1 MADKKNDL
9 FSISPSFF
17 SQLLFGAFLIFI
29 LIMTGSAPALSIF
42 LGIMGGF
49 ILSWITNVTDN
60 SPQTSTVASSDG
72 VDTGLKYWLFFM
84 LGFVYLGYPAPMS
97 VLLGGIG
104 ALAGGWITAWW
115 GSKEETRTQLQVE
128 ESEEG
133 EIEPTNNDR
142 INKQQ
147 TRRTARR
154 YRRTPGSSINFR
166 FWEK

>member
-17 SQLLFGAFLIFI
+17 SQLLFGAFLTFI
-29 LIMTGSAPALSIF
+29 LIMTGSTPALSIF

-60 SPQTSTVASSDG
+60 SAQPPTVASSDG

-84 LGFVYLGYPAPMS
+84 LGFVSLGYPAPTS
-97 VLLGGIG
+97 ILLGGIG

-128 ESEEG
+128 DSQEG
-133 EIEPTNNDR
+133 KVEQPNER
-142 INKQQ
+142 INKRQ
-147 TRRTARR
+147 TRRNNRR
-154 YRRTPGSSINFR
+154 YRRTPGNGINFR

>member
-9 FSISPSFF
+9 FSISPSFL
-17 SQLLFGAFLIFI
+17 SQLLFGAFLTFI

-49 ILSWITNVTDN
+49 ILSWITNLTDN
-60 SPQTSTVASSDG
+60 SPQAPSVASSDG

-97 VLLGGIG
+97 ILLGGLG

-128 ESEEG
+128 ESEDTEV
-133 EIEPTNNDR
+133 EPTNER
-142 INKQQ
+142 INKRQI
-147 TRRTARR
+147 RKVGRR
-154 YRRTPGSSINFR
+154 YRRAPGSSFNFK
-166 FWEK
+166 FWER

>member
-1 MADKKNDL
+1 MADKKNDFL
-9 FSISPSFF
+9 SISPSFF
-17 SQLLFGAFLIFI
+17 SQLLFGAFLTFI

-60 SPQTSTVASSDG
+60 SPQAPNVASSDG

-84 LGFVYLGYPAPMS
+84 LGFVYLGYPAPTS
-97 VLLGGIG
+97 ILLGGIG

-128 ESEEG
+128 ELEEG
-133 EIEPTNNDR
+133 EVEPTNER
-142 INKQQ
+142 INKRQ
-147 TRRTARR
+147 TRRNTRR
-154 YRRTPGSSINFR
+154 YRRAPGSSINFK
-166 FWEK
+166 FWER

>member
-9 FSISPSFF
+9 FSISPGFF
-17 SQLLFGAFLIFI
+17 SQLLFGAFLTLI

-49 ILSWITNVTDN
+49 ILSWIANLTDN
-60 SPQTSTVASSDG
+60 SPQAPAVASSDG
-72 VDTGLKYWLFFM
+72 VDAGLKYWLFFM

-97 VLLGGIG
+97 ILLGGLG

-128 ESEEG
+128 ESEET
-133 EIEPTNNDR
+133 EVEPTNER
-142 INKQQ
+142 INKRQI
-147 TRRTARR
+147 RRVGRR
-154 YRRTPGSSINFR
+154 YRRAPGSAFNFR
-166 FWEK
+166 FWER

>member
-1 MADKKNDL
+1 MADKKNDF

-49 ILSWITNVTDN
+49 ILGWITNVTEN
-60 SPQTSTVASSDG
+60 SAQPPTVASSDG

-97 VLLGGIG
+97 ILLGAIG

-128 ESEEG
+128 ESEEV
-133 EIEPTNNDR
+133 EIEPTNDR
-142 INKQQ
+142 INKRQ

-154 YRRTPGSSINFR
+154 YRRGTGSSINLR